1 MGLGQAAWAALDDGR
16 LAVLPYFWSERLP
29 RWLSCL
35 PHHIGGFLRSFS
47 ERYISVEEITP
58 TTRACGMDAN
68 ARRQTGP
75 PVNAPSHNPV
85 PDPNAQRRS
94 YGTRASGYLPVPM
107 NISVPT
113 GRGMAGPAVYHD
125 NYQQS
130 AAGFSFG
137 IPHNTMP
144 YHSGYGQVTHNFHA
158 YYSSPMYNVPQVQ
171 QTVYDVSQQPLPQ
184 RSVTQR
190 TIPTDVAA
198 SYLLSEPADTAHV
211 LPAQAASSGAS
222 KVDPPDPADR
232 GAAPDDQSSAA
243 STSKMPQA
251 SEAPKEQEHSTP
263 TEMAEAHERY
273 QTSMKAIFTNI
284 HDSALA
290 LASESLLDVSKWFL
304 PKVTELE
311 TKDMAG
317 SGIATLV
324 SEEILNKMGDEI
336 VQLCDGIEKHGLVD
350 YEYGV
355 WEGPII
361 DTDLEVV
368 LTECLD
374 FYENTDESG
383 DTPLANPSA
392 SR

>member
-1 MGLGQAAWAALDDGR
+1 
-16 LAVLPYFWSERLP
+16 
-29 RWLSCL
+29 
-35 PHHIGGFLRSFS
+35 
-47 ERYISVEEITP
+47 
-58 TTRACGMDAN
+58 MDAN

-85 PDPNAQRRS
+85 PDPNAHRRS
-94 YGTRASGYLPVPM
+94 YGTCASRYPPVPM

-113 GRGMAGPAVYHD
+113 GRGMVGPAVYHD

-130 AAGFSFG
+130 AAGFSLG

-144 YHSGYGQVTHNFHA
+144 YHSGYVQVTPQVHNLHA

-184 RSVTQR
+184 QPATQR

-211 LPAQAASSGAS
+211 LPTQAVSSGAS

-304 PKVTELE
+304 PKVTELGMYE
-311 TKDMAG
+311 GCLHA
-317 SGIATLV
+317 SGTPADNRL
-324 SEEILNKMGDEI
+324 SR
-336 VQLCDGIEKHGLVD
+336 
-350 YEYGV
+350 
-355 WEGPII
+355 
-361 DTDLEVV
+361 
-368 LTECLD
+368 
-374 FYENTDESG
+374 SG
-383 DTPLANPSA
+383 Y
-392 SR
+392 

>member
-1 MGLGQAAWAALDDGR
+1 
-16 LAVLPYFWSERLP
+16 
-29 RWLSCL
+29 
-35 PHHIGGFLRSFS
+35 
-47 ERYISVEEITP
+47 
-58 TTRACGMDAN
+58 
-68 ARRQTGP
+68 
-75 PVNAPSHNPV
+75 
-85 PDPNAQRRS
+85 
-94 YGTRASGYLPVPM
+94 
-107 NISVPT
+107 
-113 GRGMAGPAVYHD
+113 
-125 NYQQS
+125 
-130 AAGFSFG
+130 
-137 IPHNTMP
+137 
-144 YHSGYGQVTHNFHA
+144 
-158 YYSSPMYNVPQVQ
+158 MYNVPQVQ

-211 LPAQAASSGAS
+211 LPAQAVSSGAS

-304 PKVTELE
+304 PKVTELGSPGLATDNPQLHPDRMKLWHE
-311 TKDMAG
+311 FNYAWLALLQKQKDMAG